1 MLLLSVG
8 GKERRGEGCVG
19 QVNGRSYIR
28 LGIKSAIVS
37 CLSMNS
43 PTPMP
48 IRAIPSQSRELRA
61 CAWRSHTRSLLFGG
75 GGGAARGGRKKGLER
90 CTKIQVPGVHRGSTL
105 RPRHVFATPAHRCLG
120 APLRWGPQACT
131 LLLLLLLSSS
141 SSSPSWRFLIFLPLS
156 LASFFYSF

>member
-1 MLLLSVG
+1 MLLLSVR

-61 CAWRSHTRSLLFGG
+61 RTRVRSSSEGEEGPRGE
-75 GGGAARGGRKKGLER
+75 GGRR
-90 CTKIQVPGVHRGSTL
+90 AWNAACAFTKIQVPGVHRGSTL

-131 LLLLLLLSSS
+131 LLLLLSSS

>member
-61 CAWRSHTRSLLFGG
+61 CAWRSHTRSLFFGG
-75 GGGAARGGRKKGLER
+75 GGGGARGGRKKGLER
-90 CTKIQVPGVHRGSTL
+90 CVRVHEDPGSRGPS
-105 RPRHVFATPAHRCLG
+105 RFDPPTPARIRHTRT
-120 APLRWGPQACT
+120 PMLRGPA
-131 LLLLLLLSSS
+131 
-141 SSSPSWRFLIFLPLS
+141 
-156 LASFFYSF
+156 

>member
-1 MLLLSVG
+1 MLLLSVR

-48 IRAIPSQSRELRA
+48 IRAIPSHPSRASSVRVLGARTRVRSSSEGEEGARGEGGRRAWNAA
-61 CAWRSHTRSLLFGG
+61 CAFTG
-75 GGGAARGGRKKGLER
+75 
-90 CTKIQVPGVHRGSTL
+90 TKIQVPGVHRGSTL

-131 LLLLLLLSSS
+131 LLLLLSSS
-141 SSSPSWRFLIFLPLS
+141 SSSPS
-156 LASFFYSF
+156 